1 VQGKQEHLRR
11 LLSSPAA
18 SQGVGPSVYI
28 GDSLTDLLALLEA
41 DVGIVI
47 GQSSSLLKIAG
58 MMGVQMRPLLAY
70 QPSTQAGTKKVLYK
84 AESWVEI
91 GAVLFG
97 ANSMARALSAAGN
110 GR

>member
-1 VQGKQEHLRR
+1 M
-11 LLSSPAA
+11 
-18 SQGVGPSVYI
+18 YI

-47 GQSSSLLKIAG
+47 GQSSSLLKIAD

-70 QPSTQAGTKKVLYK
+70 PSSTQAGTQKVLYK
-84 AESWVEI
+84 AESWVEV